1 MFEIFSS
8 TVPEPLVAPLQP
20 PSNGDSMRLPS
31 EKSIKLFRQIK
42 VLSSQKQQCPH
53 HKWIRTIKKPKL
65 FLPLTRNNAIRNRS
79 QLWRNWSGPRY
90 TSLPVYYFNWG
101 IFTILKHFRS
111 KSHWNSVGGPSFTFL
126 DGREQCLYRHT
137 SNRCHKTQFNFIVVH
152 RFFAPFGFAAKVKKK
167 RMAFQKQLCSKVC
180 LFHFLLSK

>member
-1 MFEIFSS
+1 MEAVGDEAGSDLEDTPLAGLSCESS
-8 TVPEPLVAPLQP
+8 ISSL
-20 PSNGDSMRLPS
+20 M
-31 EKSIKLFRQIK
+31 KMWSILSQKK
-42 VLSSQKQQCPH
+42 LSSHKRRPH

-101 IFTILKHFRS
+101 IFTILKHFHA